1 MARTKAGLGPG
12 ARLADY
18 LSASLMARVVP
29 PEIVHEVLD
38 AHGRNSQ
45 RIRAFPAVAGVYY
58 VMALSLYP
66 EAAYEAVFSAVSQ
79 GLAWQAGA
87 AQPAGVSKVAISLLR
102 SRIGAQPLAD
112 LVRRCC
118 VPLAD
123 PDIHPEAFYRGLRL
137 VGIDGS
143 SFELPDAPDNEQSF
157 GRPGGRQGRAGYP
170 QARCVVLAECA
181 THAIL
186 GANVGA
192 YRSGEWA
199 LCEPLLA
206 SLKPGMLCLADR
218 GFNGFEHWERASAT
232 GAQLLWRC
240 AVNRN
245 LPVQQTLADGSY
257 LSTIR
262 PTGVSVAEAR
272 ARAITVRVI
281 DYKLPH
287 LPDGEPHYRLLTT
300 LLDAQA
306 APAMELAEHYHR
318 RWEMEAIYD
327 ELKTHLRQ
335 SRRVLRSKTAELVR
349 QEFYGWVLMH
359 YTVRWL
365 LHQGAARHRIPH
377 EDLSFTSHVQLLRQ
391 EQPLSGAFPPRA
403 PEKAGKV
410 VRRPAGPLRTPAGQ
424 PDDPSTVTAH
434 GQAAKLA
441 LQAVRLGRAKAR
453 ADRLHAPAGSADA
466 GGTAGPDTKE
476 KDVEG
481 KQSTRAVHHLT

>member
-1 MARTKAGLGPG
+1 MARTKAELGSG

-29 PEIVHEVLD
+29 PAIVHEVLD
-38 AHGRNSQ
+38 AHGRNSR

-66 EAAYEAVFSAVSQ
+66 EASYEAVFSAVSQ

-87 AQPAGVSKVAISLLR
+87 PQPAGVSKVAISLLR

-112 LVRRCC
+112 LVRGCC
-118 VPLAD
+118 QPLAEEH
-123 PDIHPEAFYRGLRL
+123 IHPSAFYRGLRL

-143 SFELPDAPDNEQSF
+143 TFELADEPEVEQAF
-157 GRPGGRQGRAGYP
+157 GRPRGRQGPAGYP

-186 GANVGA
+186 GANLGE

-199 LCEPLLA
+199 LCQPLLA
-206 SLKPGMLCLADR
+206 SLMPSMLCMADR
-218 GFNGFEHWERASAT
+218 GFNGFEHWEQASAT

-245 LPVQQTLADGSY
+245 LPVEHPLDDGSY

-262 PTGVSVAEAR
+262 PPGVTVADAR

-281 DYKLPH
+281 DYTLPKM
-287 LPDGEPHYRLLTT
+287 PDAQSHYRLITT
-300 LLDAQA
+300 LLDAKA
-306 APAMELAEHYHR
+306 APAMELAELYHR

-335 SRRVLRSKTAELVR
+335 SRRVLRSRTAELVR

-365 LHQGAARHRIPH
+365 LHQGAALHRMPH
-377 EDLSFTSHVQLLRQ
+377 EDLSFTGHVQLTRLQ
-391 EQPLSGAFPPRA
+391 QPLSGAFPPRA
-403 PEKAGKV
+403 AEKAGSV
-410 VRRPAGPLRTPAGQ
+410 VRR
-424 PDDPSTVTAH
+424 
-434 GQAAKLA
+434 
-441 LQAVRLGRAKAR
+441 
-453 ADRLHAPAGSADA
+453 AD
-466 GGTAGPDTKE
+466 
-476 KDVEG
+476 
-481 KQSTRAVHHLT
+481 

>member
-1 MARTKAGLGPG
+1 MARTKAVLGDG
-12 ARLADY
+12 ARLTDF

-29 PEIVHEVLD
+29 PEAVNEVLD

-79 GLAWQAGA
+79 GLAWGAGA
-87 AQPAGVSKVAISLLR
+87 PQPAAVGKASISSLR
-102 SRIGAQPLAD
+102 IRIGAQPVAE

-118 VPLAD
+118 VPMAD
-123 PDIHPEAFYRGLRL
+123 AAIHACAFYRGLRL

-143 SFELPDAPDNEQSF
+143 TFELPDELDNDQAF

-170 QARCVVLAECA
+170 QARCALLAECA

-186 GANVGA
+186 GANLGP
-192 YRSGEWA
+192 YRCGEWE
-199 LCEPLLA
+199 LCVPLLD

-218 GFNGFEHWERASAT
+218 GFNGFEHWEQAAAT
-232 GAQLLWRC
+232 GAELLWRC
-240 AVNRN
+240 ASTRK
-245 LPVQQTLADGSY
+245 LPVEQMLEDGSY

-262 PTGVSVAEAR
+262 PSGVSQAQAR

-281 DYKLPH
+281 DYKLPK
-287 LPDGEPHYRLLTT
+287 LPDAEPHYRLLTT
-300 LLDAQA
+300 LLDAKA
-306 APAMELAEHYHR
+306 APAMELAELYHR

-359 YTVRWL
+359 YAVRWL
-365 LHQGAARHRIPH
+365 LHHGAARHRIPH
-377 EDLSFTSHVQLLRQ
+377 EDLSFTGHLQLFRR
-391 EQPLSGAFPPRA
+391 EQPHSGAFPPRA
-403 PEKAGKV
+403 TEK
-410 VRRPAGPLRTPAGQ
+410 T
-424 PDDPSTVTAH
+424 
-434 GQAAKLA
+434 
-441 LQAVRLGRAKAR
+441 
-453 ADRLHAPAGSADA
+453 
-466 GGTAGPDTKE
+466 GTL
-476 KDVEG
+476 V
-481 KQSTRAVHHLT
+481 Q